1 MTLNLFLIPNPHL
14 PGENIAAHL
23 RQSGYTVHSTPP
35 PHRPDL
41 VLFPVEGWAQE
52 AWQKRLRQL
61 KREWSP
67 APCIL
72 LSRDTSP
79 DFRRQCFANGGA
91 DYLPLPLVEEEFRA
105 KLAAHRPEKAARF
118 PLFQEI
124 LAGPACALS
133 KPPTFTL
140 KPRQPSACLMIHALD
155 QIEEATYLVKEGE
168 QGFFYASKE
177 ACRAL
182 GYSRAELL
190 NTPLPQVDAGWTPE
204 WWAQL
209 WSPDNPEKNFVYDR
223 QLRTRTG
230 QLFPVEVTACRFRY
244 QGSEF
249 FLALVRDISE
259 RKNREQQIRLLTHA
273 IDQSSDSV
281 FLINEQEGRFIYVNQ
296 TACHLLGYSREEMEQ
311 LKPQDIDASLPAQKI
326 EAIHRAMFACETVYP
341 VVESLHR
348 AKDGRMIPVE
358 ITSSVFAYEGSRFIL
373 STVRNLTDKKESESR
388 LKSKEMSFRS
398 LVENLPGSLVRYD
411 REFRRTYANP
421 MTFLHINESLEG
433 FVGKRLT
440 EDSLSLDIPHYLNAL
455 QSVFSTGQ
463 SITFDHRYRA
473 KNGIRWA
480 RSTFA
485 PEFDPQGEIASVLA
499 IGIDIHE
506 LRESEKRFRSLTRH
520 LPDNIAKYD
529 TQGHCIYINP
539 AFVRTL
545 GLNSLSDILGRHFS
559 TVPSLNNA
567 QYQVLLQEVL
577 LTGQSREGEITL
589 HQEAN
594 QPPRIHLVHIV
605 AEHDESGRIIGA
617 LSIGRDVT
625 PLKRSEHR
633 LQESL
638 RLLQALATRRES
650 AREEER
656 KKIAR
661 EIHDELGQQLTALR
675 MGLSTLRLEF
685 APQAPLL
692 AERVGSLVALI
703 DQSIEEVRNIAAM
716 LRPAVLDKGVG
727 AAFEWLTRE
736 FQKASGIHLH
746 LELPRDYGKLADEI
760 AVPLF
765 RIAQES
771 LTNITRH
778 AQATEARLQLDIQP
792 QCCRLSISDNG
803 KGFNPEEK
811 QGSFGLQ
818 GITERC
824 QMLNGQLAIHS
835 RPQGGTQIT
844 VTIPLCHGGPS

>member
-1 MTLNLFLIPNPHL
+1 MTLNLFLVPNPHRPL
-14 PGENIAAHL
+14 EDIALSL
-23 RQSGYTVHSTPP
+23 RRAGYTVHATPP
-35 PHRPDL
+35 PSPPDL
-41 VLFPVEGWAQE
+41 VLFPTEGWPQE
-52 AWQKRLRQL
+52 EWQKRLRQL
-61 KREWSP
+61 RREWHP

-72 LSRDTSP
+72 LSPDTSP
-79 DFRRQCFANGGA
+79 DFRQRCFANGGA
-91 DYLPLPLVEEEFRA
+91 DYLPLPLVQEEVQA
-105 KLAAHRPEKAARF
+105 KLAAHRPRITAHFSR
-118 PLFQEI
+118 LQEI
-124 LAGPACALS
+124 LTGSACALA
-133 KPPTFTL
+133 KPPTFSP

-204 WWAQL
+204 WWDQL
-209 WSPDNPEKNFVYDR
+209 WDPANPVKNFVYDR
-223 QLRTRTG
+223 ELRTRSG
-230 QLFPVEVTACRFRY
+230 QLFPVEVTASRFRY

-259 RKNREQQIRLLTHA
+259 RKSRDQQIRLLTHA
-273 IDQSSDSV
+273 IDQSSDAV
-281 FLINEQEGRFIYVNQ
+281 FLINEHEGRFIYVNQ
-296 TACHLLGYSREEMEQ
+296 TACHILGYSREELLQ
-311 LKPQDIDASLPAQKI
+311 FKPQDIDANLPKEKI
-326 EAIHRAMFACETVYP
+326 LAIHRAMFTSEAVSPTVETR
-341 VVESLHR
+341 HR
-348 AKDGRMIPVE
+348 TKDGRMVPVE
-358 ITSSVFAYEGSRFIL
+358 VTSSVFAYEGSRFIL

-388 LKSKEMSFRS
+388 LKSKEQSFRS
-398 LVENLPGSLVRYD
+398 LVENLPGSLIRYD

-421 MTFLHINESLEG
+421 MTFLYIDERREG

-455 QSVFSTGQ
+455 QSVFSTGR
-463 SITFDHRYRA
+463 STTFDHRYRA

-485 PEFDPQGEIASVLA
+485 PEFDPQGEITSVLA

-529 TQGHCIYINP
+529 TQGHCTYINP
-539 AFVRTL
+539 AFIRTL

-559 TVPSLNNA
+559 TVPSLHNP
-567 QYQVLLQEVL
+567 QYQILLQEVL

-589 HQEAN
+589 LRDAKQR
-594 QPPRIHLVHIV
+594 PRVHLVHIV

-617 LSIGRDVT
+617 LSIGRDIT
-625 PLKRSEHR
+625 PLKRSEQR

-736 FQKASGIHLH
+736 FQKASGIHLA
-746 LELPRDYGKLADEI
+746 LELPTDYGNLADEI
-760 AVPLF
+760 TVPLF

-778 AQATEARLQLDIQP
+778 AQATEARLQLEIQP
-792 QCCRLSISDNG
+792 HSCRLAITDNG
-803 KGFNPEEK
+803 RGFNPEEK
-811 QGSFGLQ
+811 QGSFGLL

-835 RPQGGTQIT
+835 RPRGGTQIT
-844 VTIPLCHGGPS
+844 VTIPLSHGGPS